1 MSKAELHT
9 LVILVT
15 CLSDM
20 NIINLS
26 MTMTCERLFVVYSL
40 FYEQITLNVVSAFF
54 QIINTTK
61 EIEKRW

>member
-1 MSKAELHT
+1 M
-9 LVILVT
+9 LVVLVT

-26 MTMTCERLFVVYSL
+26 MTMTCERPFVVYSL
-40 FYEQITLNVVSAFF
+40 FYEQITFNVVSAFF